1 MAPDYGIVTVSVEP
15 LGSLMAASGSGRE
28 RTTAEPMR
36 DCLGRGQDRAVDQ
49 IGQRCPAAPGYI
61 LQSAPKCIL
70 KADTC
75 VILRKRD

>member
-1 MAPDYGIVTVSVEP
+1 LVAVKID
-15 LGSLMAASGSGRE
+15 
-28 RTTAEPMR
+28 
-36 DCLGRGQDRAVDQ
+36 AVDQ
-49 IGQRCPAAPGYI
+49 IGQRRPAAPGYI